1 MNNYALIESSK
12 VINIVV
18 WDGEAEVDFGVGVT
32 AVEIPEADPVSIG
45 WTYTDGSFS
54 APELTEEEIK
64 ENNNLAIQQNLA
76 MKEALMAA
84 ASQQIS
90 ILQDAVDLEMATD
103 EETSA
108 LLLWKKY
115 RVLLSRIDANTTDEI
130 SWPEEP

>member
-45 WTYTDGSFS
+45 WTYTDGNFS
-54 APELTEEEIK
+54 APELTDEEIK

-90 ILQDAVDLEMATD
+90 ILQDAVDFEMATD

-108 LLLWKKY
+108 LPLWKKY
-115 RVLLSRIDANTTDEI
+115 RVLLSRIDANISEEI
-130 SWPEEP
+130 SWPEEQ